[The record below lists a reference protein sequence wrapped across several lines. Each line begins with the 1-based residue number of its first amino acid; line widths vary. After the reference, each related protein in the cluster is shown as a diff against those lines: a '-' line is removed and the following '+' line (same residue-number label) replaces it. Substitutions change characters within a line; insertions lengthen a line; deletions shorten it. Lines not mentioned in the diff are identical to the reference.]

1 MKKLLLGFAIF
12 IGTLSLTFSREI
24 IPEYYMMERL
34 LMPIENSKTYK
45 YVGLEEIEKFK
56 ELKAIQVDKAVL
68 KRLGTSETP
77 FYMKSSN
84 GEIETVRVGDYIISP
99 LNLSSIYFIS
109 KDNFEKNYRDINAP
123 EISIETEEV
132 STMTEKVDTS
142 EVDEANNRINTI
154 EN

>member
-1 MKKLLLGFAIF
+1 MKKLLLVFAIF
-12 IGTLSLTFSREI
+12 IGAISLAFSKEI
-24 IPEYYMMERL
+24 IPEYYVMERL
-34 LMPIENSKTYK
+34 LIPIENSKTYK

-56 ELKAIQVDKAVL
+56 ELKAIQVDKNVL
-68 KRLGTSETP
+68 KGLGTSENP

-84 GEIETVRVGDYIISP
+84 GEVEAVRVGDYIVSP
-99 LNLSSIYFIS
+99 LNLSSVYFIA

-123 EISIETEEV
+123 EVSIETEEV

-142 EVDEANNRINTI
+142 EVDEANNRINTV

>member
-1 MKKLLLGFAIF
+1 MKKLLLVCAIF
-12 IGTLSLTFSREI
+12 IGAASLAFSKEI
-24 IPEYYMMERL
+24 IPEYYVMERL
-34 LMPIENSKTYK
+34 LIPIENSKTYK

-56 ELKAIQVDKAVL
+56 ELKAIQVDKNVL
-68 KRLGTSETP
+68 KGLGTSENL

-84 GEIETVRVGDYIISP
+84 GEVEAVRVGDYIVSP
-99 LNLSSIYFIS
+99 LNLSSVYFIS

-123 EISIETEEV
+123 EVSIETEEV

-142 EVDEANNRINTI
+142 EVDEANNRINTV

>member
-1 MKKLLLGFAIF
+1 MKKLLLVCAIF
-12 IGTLSLTFSREI
+12 IGAASLAFSKEI
-24 IPEYYMMERL
+24 IPEYYVMERL
-34 LMPIENSKTYK
+34 LIPIENSKTYK

-56 ELKAIQVDKAVL
+56 ELKAIQVDKNVL
-68 KRLGTSETP
+68 KGLGTSENP

-84 GEIETVRVGDYIISP
+84 AEVEAVRVGDYIVSP
-99 LNLSSIYFIS
+99 LNLSSVYFIS

-123 EISIETEEV
+123 EVSIETEEV

-142 EVDEANNRINTI
+142 EVDEANNRINTV

>member
-1 MKKLLLGFAIF
+1 MKKLLLVFAIF
-12 IGTLSLTFSREI
+12 IGVVSLAFSKEI
-24 IPEYYMMERL
+24 IPEYYVMERL
-34 LMPIENSKTYK
+34 LIPIENSKTYK

-56 ELKAIQVDKAVL
+56 ELKAIQVDKNVL
-68 KRLGTSETP
+68 KGLGTSENP

-84 GEIETVRVGDYIISP
+84 REVEAVRVGDYIVSP
-99 LNLSSIYFIS
+99 LNLSSVYFIS

-123 EISIETEEV
+123 EVSIETEEV

-142 EVDEANNRINTI
+142 EVDEANNRINTV